1 MRRLTTLIGG
11 GRRSVF
17 AVATTVGVLACVSA
31 GAAASVAV
39 PSTTPPKGIVPTIP
53 LKAKPPTGKVA
64 GYVVCNLPTC
74 SVFEP
79 YYKQAAAAL
88 GWKAEFFTYTGEDP
102 QAAMELAVEKKV
114 NFISITG
121 SAQAAFATALAQAK
135 AAHIPVVEQSA
146 TDPADPS
153 AGLYADFGGSP
164 TYGLYTKV
172 LADWMANKSGTK
184 TNVVFVNI
192 NAFPIL
198 ATGEKQARSYLAKVC
213 SGCAFNTLE
222 VTTTDLGAGSV
233 PAAVVAYL
241 QTHPATTYIE
251 CSFGDLETGLPQA
264 LQAAGLAGKVKIVV
278 VASTQPVLQGIVDGG
293 VAATNP
299 QPQGYLQWLHFD
311 TFARLAEHMKLRQ
324 ITAAENLPTYVIDTP
339 AAAKVLLKTGGNWG
353 GPAGYQ
359 AAFKKLWHVS

>member
-1 MRRLTTLIGG
+1 MRRFTTLVGG
-11 GRRSVF
+11 ARRSVAVLAPVGALMCF
-17 AVATTVGVLACVSA
+17 AGLAVAGVP
-31 GAAASVAV
+31 AS
-39 PSTTPPKGIVPTIP
+39 PTTPPKGIVPTIP
-53 LKAKPPTGKVA
+53 LKTKPPKGKVA

-79 YYKQAAAAL
+79 YYEQAAKVL
-88 GWKAEFFTYTGEDP
+88 GWKAEFFTYSGTDP
-102 QAAMELAVEKKV
+102 QPAMELAIEKKV

-121 SAQAAFATALAQAK
+121 SAQAAFATALAKAK

-172 LADWMANKSGTK
+172 LANWMVKKSGGN

-198 ATGEKQARSYLAKVC
+198 ATGEKQARANLAKDC
-213 SGCAFNTLE
+213 SGCSFNTLE

-233 PAAVVAYL
+233 PSDVVGYL
-241 QTHPATTYIE
+241 QTHPSTTYVE

-264 LQAAGLAGKVKIVV
+264 LQAAGMATKVKIVV
-278 VASTQPVLQGIVDGG
+278 VASTQPVLQGIVNGQ

-311 TFARLAEHMKLRQ
+311 TFARLAEHMKLTQ
-324 ITAAENLPTYVIDTP
+324 ITKAENLPTYVIDTP

-359 AAFKKLWHVS
+359 SAFKKLWHVG